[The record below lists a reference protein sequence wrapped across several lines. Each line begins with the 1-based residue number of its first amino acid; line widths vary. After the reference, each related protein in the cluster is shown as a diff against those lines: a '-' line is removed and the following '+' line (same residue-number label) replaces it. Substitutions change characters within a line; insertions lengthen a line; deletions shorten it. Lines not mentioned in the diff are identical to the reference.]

1 MYNFNI
7 MLNNYYMFT
16 LIVRSIII
24 YVILFLVIR
33 IMGKRQI
40 AEMQPFELVITL
52 IIADLACVPMGSTT
66 TPIADG
72 IVPLLTLVV
81 LHYLMSLLSRKSIKI
96 RKFINGKPIILI
108 NEKGINY
115 DSLKRLNMTLNDL
128 NEILRNEGHFNFG
141 EVAFAVMETNGTIS
155 ILPKSTNSPATCEQ
169 LKIETY
175 PASLNV
181 MLINDGK
188 IIKENLDYLKINQ
201 DFIFD
206 ILKKQSA
213 SLKDTIIL
221 SIDDFGK
228 VYFQAK
234 GKNAKTF
241 NTSFERGNK

>member
-1 MYNFNI
+1 MY
-7 MLNNYYMFT
+7 T

-24 YVILFLVIR
+24 YVILFIVVR

-96 RKFINGKPIILI
+96 RKLINGKPIII
-108 NEKGINY
+108 IDKNGINY

-128 NEILRNEGHFNFG
+128 NEILRNDGYFNFD
-141 EVAFAVMETNGTIS
+141 EVAYVVMETNGTIS
-155 ILPKSTNSPATCEQ
+155 ILPKSDNTPATCEQ
-169 LKIETY
+169 LKIKTN

-188 IIKENLDYLKINQ
+188 LIKENLKYLNLSEK
-201 DFIFD
+201 FVFD
-206 ILKKQSA
+206 IIKKQSS
-213 SLKDTIIL
+213 SLKEIIIL
-221 SIDDFGK
+221 SINDFGK

-234 GKNAKTF
+234 GKSATTID
-241 NTSFERGNK
+241 TSFEKGK